1 MKTERIVFSADGVV
15 KNIVKEQGD
24 DSLIS
29 DSLPPLTFDD
39 DMNTIPIEKVKA
51 GKFSNTY
58 AHSGSCGGCVSCD
71 LH

>member
-39 DMNTIPIEKVKA
+39 DMNTIPILTA
-51 GKFSNTY
+51 ST
-58 AHSGSCGGCVSCD
+58 HLRVSCSTD
-71 LH
+71 LSLSCRHNNFYK